1 MRMEEQP
8 GQVVR
13 LDGPAAAALYERY
26 AATVFTYLRRR
37 VSSQEEAED
46 LMLEVFLAAF
56 EYNGLLTFTEA
67 EQSAWLRQVT
77 RNKLIDYYRRVTR
90 RTMASW
96 EEIEALA
103 QNEAL
108 GPEQVALRHE
118 DERRLRAAIQQLPAL
133 QQEMLRLRFGL
144 GLRCAQIGERLGKGE
159 GAVRVTLLRTLKRLR
174 ALYEEL

>member
-1 MRMEEQP
+1 MRMEGPPSQA
-8 GQVVR
+8 R

-26 AATVFTYLRRR
+26 ATTVFTYLRRR
-37 VSSQEEAED
+37 VPTPEEAED
-46 LMLEVFLAAF
+46 LLLEVFLAAF
-56 EYNGLLTFTEA
+56 EHHSLLTFPEA

-90 RTMASW
+90 RTMVPW

-103 QNEAL
+103 QNEAQ

-118 DERRLRAAIQQLPAL
+118 DERRLRAAIQQLPAF

-144 GLRCAQIGERLGKGE
+144 ELRCAQIAQRLGKGE
-159 GAVRVTLLRTLKRLR
+159 GAIRVTLLRTLKRLR